1 MNLPI
6 PGVVWGRYPQ
16 RAESGATRRPSASRL
31 RTSLQQL
38 GLEAVRARQAEWHSL
53 DETERSVRL
62 HQLRARLAREGWA
75 GDAHSDALGCVA
87 AACQHTLV
95 RNPFDTQLHAA
106 AILLA
111 DQFAEM
117 ATGEGKTLAAGLT
130 AAVAALA
137 GVPVHV
143 MTANDYLAE
152 RDAAQLAPLF
162 ARLGLRVG
170 TVVGPSTATER
181 RAAYACDITYATA
194 REVAFDYLRDGLAA
208 VLPGDELKQRALSL
222 VDAAAAPPLLRGLCM
237 ALLDEADS
245 LLIDDASVPLILSE
259 SHDDAQQ
266 RAACYQALAIARQLV
281 RHQHFEI
288 DAADQLVWLAAG
300 TTSTDT
306 LCATLGGAWHN
317 RQHRNDLLNA
327 ALVALHVLQRDRHYL
342 VREGR
347 VDLLDVQ
354 TGRAAPGRVWSNG
367 LQTLVELKEGCAPG
381 PATAT
386 RAQITFQRFFARY
399 VRLCGMSGTLAECR
413 RELAAVCGRQ
423 VVAVAPRRPSLR
435 LLGPD
440 RLYADAAS
448 RRAAIVQRVTE
459 LHHLGRPVLVGTD
472 SVAESETLAALLAQA
487 GIPHRVLN
495 ARHDAAEAQIVSAAG
510 QPAAVTVATQMA
522 GRGTDITLGDGVAAL
537 GGLHVLCALDSL
549 NPRLARQLIGRCARQ
564 GDPGSAETWRQRDA
578 GAWAGRA
585 GSSVLL
591 RGRKPDEHGRLRVS
605 AALLKRW
612 AAWLGGLDERRAA
625 RQRQRLLEQDREWQ
639 RQLDFS
645 TPRA

>member
-1 MNLPI
+1 M
-6 PGVVWGRYPQ
+6 
-16 RAESGATRRPSASRL
+16 
-31 RTSLQQL
+31 
-38 GLEAVRARQAEWHSL
+38 RQAEWHSL
-53 DETERSVRL
+53 DETEHGLRL
-62 HQLRARLAREGWA
+62 HQLRARLAHEGWA
-75 GDAHSDALGCVA
+75 GDAQADALGCVA
-87 AACQHTLV
+87 AACQHTLA
-95 RNPFDTQLHAA
+95 RNPFDTQLQAA
-106 AILLA
+106 VVLLA

-117 ATGEGKTLAAGLT
+117 ATGEGKTLAAGLA

-143 MTANDYLAE
+143 MTANDYLAG

-162 ARLGLRVG
+162 AKLGLRVG
-170 TVVGPSTATER
+170 TVVGPSTPAER

-194 REVAFDYLRDGLAA
+194 REVAFDYLRDGLATIH
-208 VLPGDELKQRALSL
+208 PGDELKQRARSL
-222 VDAAAAPPLLRGLCM
+222 IDTPPAPPLLRGLCM

-245 LLIDDASVPLILSE
+245 LLIDDASLPLILSE

-266 RAACYQALAIARQLV
+266 RAACFQALAIARQLV
-281 RHQHFEI
+281 RQQHFDI
-288 DAADQLVWLAAG
+288 DAGDRIVFLQPGHDHVDQ
-300 TTSTDT
+300 

-317 RQHRNDLLNA
+317 RQHRHDLLNA

-347 VDLLDVQ
+347 VDLLDAQ

-367 LQTLVELKEGCAPG
+367 LQTLVELKEGCVPS
-381 PATAT
+381 PATTT
-386 RAQITFQRFFARY
+386 RAQISFQRFFARY

-413 RELAAVCGRQ
+413 RELAAVCGRR

-440 RLYADAAS
+440 RWYADAAW
-448 RRAAIVQRVTE
+448 RRSAIVQRVAE
-459 LHHLGRPVLVGTD
+459 LHATGRPVLVGTD
-472 SVAESETLAALLAQA
+472 SVAESEALAALLAQV

-510 QPAAVTVATQMA
+510 QRGAVTVATQMA
-522 GRGTDITLGDGVAAL
+522 GRGTDIALGDGVAAL

-549 NPRLARQLIGRCARQ
+549 SPRLVRQLVGRCARQ
-564 GDPGSAETWRQRDA
+564 GDPGSAETWHQRGA
-578 GAWAGRA
+578 PAWADRA

-591 RGRKPDEHGRLRVS
+591 GGRKPDEHGRLRVS
-605 AALLKRW
+605 AVLLQRW
-612 AAWLGGLDERRAA
+612 AAWLGGLDEGRAA